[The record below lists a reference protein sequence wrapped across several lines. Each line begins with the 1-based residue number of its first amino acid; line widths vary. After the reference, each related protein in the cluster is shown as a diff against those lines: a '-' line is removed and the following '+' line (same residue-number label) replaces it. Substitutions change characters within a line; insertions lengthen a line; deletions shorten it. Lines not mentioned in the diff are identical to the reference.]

1 MNIVDH
7 IHIPNNSPSQAFRL
21 VEHRPVRQG
30 AQQLWAV
37 RLQLPHRHRRPRRR
51 RRRTGNVVRGA
62 HAPQRG
68 AAGSQ
73 EAGGEETIELGGVED
88 AQNLRNMPKQP

>member
-1 MNIVDH
+1 MNKVGH

-37 RLQLPHRHRRPRRR
+37 RLQLPRRQRRPRRR
-51 RRRTGNVVRGA
+51 RRRTGGVVRGA

-68 AAGSQ
+68 TAGSE

-88 AQNLRNMPKQP
+88 AQNLRPKQP